1 VTRGVRGPR
10 ARSQSFRRLRFGRRP
25 VVRLSAMTGSAT
37 RIAEKPLQRRLAP
50 PRAFR
55 RTSFGSSAPGPVSPA
70 HGPSVTCGF
79 AGSAPARRPAVAR
92 VGRLTRAVA
101 ATFGRLDGLLRCRCA
116 LLRYALPEGAP
127 LENVPMQPRS
137 VCGTFSRTARPP
149 LRAITCPAESVILG
163 PQGAREGANRRGAAF
178 GAHGSGAWRPP
189 IASRSEALRGL
200 FSGAWLRHAR
210 FAEPRLAAAPL
221 GPFLQLTGLPSRSAL
236 IAPPLRLAALRWP
249 GSVASLERWWPP
261 PGVSTACFVAVAHFS
276 GTRFP
281 RVPPSRMCPCSLE
294 AYAAHSQGRH
304 ARRCATSRVLLSP

>member
-79 AGSAPARRPAVAR
+79 ASAPARRPAVAR
-92 VGRLTRAVA
+92 VGRLTRAVV
-101 ATFGRLDGLLRCRCA
+101 ATSGRLDGLLRCRCA

-149 LRAITCPAESVILG
+149 LRDFSCPAESVVLG
-163 PQGAREGANRRGAAF
+163 PQGAREGANR
-178 GAHGSGAWRPP
+178 
-189 IASRSEALRGL
+189 
-200 FSGAWLRHAR
+200 
-210 FAEPRLAAAPL
+210 
-221 GPFLQLTGLPSRSAL
+221 
-236 IAPPLRLAALRWP
+236 
-249 GSVASLERWWPP
+249 
-261 PGVSTACFVAVAHFS
+261 
-276 GTRFP
+276 
-281 RVPPSRMCPCSLE
+281 
-294 AYAAHSQGRH
+294 
-304 ARRCATSRVLLSP
+304 